1 MKRISLFISAL
12 TGIIVMMMACSGG
25 TPPPATEP
33 TPTSPSDTS
42 ISSPLET
49 PNIEATVQAA
59 LSATAQAMPTS
70 APVPTPASDSI
81 PSPVPTPA
89 PTPVPTPTPTPIPT
103 LAPTP
108 IPTPAPTPAPTP
120 TPTPIPIA
128 TPSPP
133 TVAQIFA
140 KVSPSIAYIETDAS
154 SGSALLVERGY
165 LVTNAHIVW
174 PNDSVNVTF
183 PNGTVIQNAPLVAWD
198 LLADLA
204 VLGPIN
210 VSAQP
215 LALSDTAA
223 SAIGSEILV
232 IGYPGS
238 PGDPPQPTLSRGVV
252 ARFREWQ
259 ETGLTYIQSDAAIEG
274 GQSGGALISD
284 AGEIIGMT
292 GYSIGETNHSLSL
305 ASSDLAPRI
314 RSLISGSDPSG
325 IGARLLPRTGG
336 GIRHRGA
343 LETFWDTNAYV
354 IQEPVGTDVDI
365 TLNSQDDVDFSVY
378 DSLGTEV
385 LYVDEAYSGL
395 ETGTVTIEYEE
406 PYFLVISQLTEDLAS
421 FTLSATHSLIPIPD
435 PDDGGQIRVGQ
446 SVGGNIDYPGDVDT
460 YSVRL
465 TANQKVELS
474 ATSFLLDTFLA
485 ADFYGAYDDQII
497 IDDDSGGG
505 LFGLDSQIVYRVP
518 HTGDFI
524 VVVYDNFNETGA
536 YTLDIANAS
545 PSAQL
550 TSTTRADL
558 FGDSTDGTTG
568 TPGFGLYELRSA
580 LYSLPA
586 SFEEIDPETEGLSA
600 ADLGL
605 QDLFRDS
612 AAFANSNPY
621 QVLLAFSGKLT
632 DLERISLDSDLSS
645 PGVFLKDLRLGLQ
658 SSEGEVG
665 SSGLL
670 STQSI
675 GHRSAGAWFDL
686 IYEDETIRADIIMFT
701 RENIAGLIYSYSLPG
716 SSTLVSS
723 VEAASMLDSAI
734 AAYLSAQ

>member
-1 MKRISLFISAL
+1 M
-12 TGIIVMMMACSGG
+12 
-25 TPPPATEP
+25 
-33 TPTSPSDTS
+33 
-42 ISSPLET
+42 
-49 PNIEATVQAA
+49 
-59 LSATAQAMPTS
+59 
-70 APVPTPASDSI
+70 
-81 PSPVPTPA
+81 
-89 PTPVPTPTPTPIPT
+89 
-103 LAPTP
+103 
-108 IPTPAPTPAPTP
+108 
-120 TPTPIPIA
+120 
-128 TPSPP
+128 
-133 TVAQIFA
+133 
-140 KVSPSIAYIETDAS
+140 
-154 SGSALLVERGY
+154 
-165 LVTNAHIVW
+165 W
-174 PNDSVNVTF
+174 PNNGAQVIF
-183 PNGTVIQNAPLVAWD
+183 PDGTLIRNAPLVGWD

-204 VLGPIN
+204 VLGPVN

-238 PGDPPQPTLSRGVV
+238 PGDPPQPTLSRGIVS
-252 ARFREWQ
+252 RFREWQ

-284 AGEIIGMT
+284 TGEIIGMT

-343 LETFWDTNAYV
+343 LETFWDTKAYV

-365 TLNSQDDVDFSVY
+365 TLNSEHDVDFSVY

-645 PGVFLKDLRLGLQ
+645 PGVFLNDLRLGLQ

>member
-1 MKRISLFISAL
+1 MKRVSLFISAL

-42 ISSPLET
+42 IASPSPLET

-59 LSATAQAMPTS
+59 LSATTQAMPTS

-81 PSPVPTPA
+81 PSPVPTPTPTPIPTPA
-89 PTPVPTPTPTPIPT
+89 PTPVPTPTPTPV
-103 LAPTP
+103 
-108 IPTPAPTPAPTP
+108 PTP
-120 TPTPIPIA
+120 TPTPVPTPIP

-238 PGDPPQPTLSRGVV
+238 PGDPPQPTLSRGIV

-336 GIRHRGA
+336 GIRHRGV

-365 TLNSQDDVDFSVY
+365 TLNSEHDVDFSVY

-385 LYVDEAYSGL
+385 LYVDDAYSGL

-406 PYFLVISQLTEDLAS
+406 PYFLVISQLTEELAS

-435 PDDGGQIRVGQ
+435 PDDGGQVRVGQ
-446 SVGGNIDYPGDVDT
+446 TVRGNIDYPGDVDI

-485 ADFYGAYDDQII
+485 ADFYGAYDEQII

-505 LFGLDSQIVYRVP
+505 LFGLDSQIVYRAP
-518 HTGDFI
+518 HTGDFL
-524 VVVYDNFNETGA
+524 VVVYDYFNETGA
-536 YTLDIANAS
+536 YTLEIANAS
-545 PSAQL
+545 PSSQL
-550 TSTTRADL
+550 TSTNRADL
-558 FGDSTDGTTG
+558 FEDSTDGTTG
-568 TPGFGLYELRSA
+568 TPGFSIYELRTA
-580 LYSLPA
+580 LDSLPA

-621 QVLLAFSGKLT
+621 QLLLAFSGNLT
-632 DLERISLDSDLSS
+632 DLDRISLDSDLSS
-645 PGVFLKDLRLGLQ
+645 PEVFLNDLRLGIQ
-658 SSEGEVG
+658 SSEGQIG
-665 SSGLL
+665 NYGLL

-675 GHRSAGAWFDL
+675 GHSSAGAWFDL
-686 IYEDETIRADIIMFT
+686 VYEDGPIRVDIIMFR
-701 RENIAGLIYSYSLPG
+701 RENIAGLIYSYSLPD

-723 VEAASMLDSAI
+723 VEAASMLDTAI

>member
-1 MKRISLFISAL
+1 MKRVSLFISAL

-33 TPTSPSDTS
+33 TPTSPSDMS
-42 ISSPLET
+42 IASPSPLET

-59 LSATAQAMPTS
+59 LSATTQAMPTS

-81 PSPVPTPA
+81 PTPVPTPA
-89 PTPVPTPTPTPIPT
+89 PTPVPTPTPTPV
-103 LAPTP
+103 
-108 IPTPAPTPAPTP
+108 PTPAPTPSPTP
-120 TPTPIPIA
+120 TPTPVPTPTPTPVPTPTPTPVPTSIP

-354 IQEPVGTDVDI
+354 IQEPVGTEVDI
-365 TLNSQDDVDFSVY
+365 TLNSENDVDFSVY
-378 DSLGTEV
+378 DSLGTKV

-395 ETGTVTIEYEE
+395 ETGSITIEYED
-406 PYFLVISQLTEDLAS
+406 PYFLVISQLTEELAS

-435 PDDGGQIRVGQ
+435 PDDGGQVRVGQ
-446 SVGGNIDYPGDVDT
+446 AVRGNIDYPGDVDT

-485 ADFYGAYDDQII
+485 ADFYGASDEQII

-505 LFGLDSQIVYRVP
+505 LFGLDSQLVYRAP
-518 HTGDFI
+518 HTGNFL
-524 VVVYDNFNETGA
+524 VVINNIFNDTGA
-536 YTLDIANAS
+536 YTLEIANAS
-545 PSAQL
+545 PSSQL
-550 TSTTRADL
+550 TSTNRADL
-558 FGDSTDGTTG
+558 FEGST
-568 TPGFGLYELRSA
+568 
-580 LYSLPA
+580 
-586 SFEEIDPETEGLSA
+586 
-600 ADLGL
+600 
-605 QDLFRDS
+605 
-612 AAFANSNPY
+612 
-621 QVLLAFSGKLT
+621 
-632 DLERISLDSDLSS
+632 
-645 PGVFLKDLRLGLQ
+645 
-658 SSEGEVG
+658 SE
-665 SSGLL
+665 
-670 STQSI
+670 
-675 GHRSAGAWFDL
+675 
-686 IYEDETIRADIIMFT
+686 
-701 RENIAGLIYSYSLPG
+701 
-716 SSTLVSS
+716 
-723 VEAASMLDSAI
+723 
-734 AAYLSAQ
+734 

>member
-1 MKRISLFISAL
+1 MKRVSLFISAL

-33 TPTSPSDTS
+33 TPTP
-42 ISSPLET
+42 I
-49 PNIEATVQAA
+49 
-59 LSATAQAMPTS
+59 
-70 APVPTPASDSI
+70 
-81 PSPVPTPA
+81 
-89 PTPVPTPTPTPIPT
+89 PTPTP
-103 LAPTP
+103 L
-108 IPTPAPTPAPTP
+108 
-120 TPTPIPIA
+120 
-128 TPSPP
+128 PSPP

-238 PGDPPQPTLSRGVV
+238 PGDPPQPTLSRGIV

-354 IQEPVGTDVDI
+354 IQEPVGTYVDI
-365 TLNSQDDVDFSVY
+365 TLNSEHDVDFSVY

-395 ETGTVTIEYEE
+395 ETGTVTIEYED
-406 PYFLVISQLTEDLAS
+406 PYFLVISQLTEELAN
-421 FTLSATHSLIPIPD
+421 FTLSTTHSLIPIPD
-435 PDDGGQIRVGQ
+435 PDDGGQVRVGQ
-446 SVGGNIDYPGDVDT
+446 AVRGNIDYPGDVDT

-485 ADFYGAYDDQII
+485 ADFYDANDEQII

-505 LFGLDSQIVYRVP
+505 LFGLDAQIVYRAP
-518 HTGDFI
+518 HTGDFL
-524 VVVYDNFNETGA
+524 VVVYDNFSETGA
-536 YTLDIANAS
+536 YTLEIANAS
-545 PSAQL
+545 PSSQL
-550 TSTTRADL
+550 TSATRADL
-558 FGDSTDGTTG
+558 FGHSTDGSTD
-568 TPGFGLYELRSA
+568 TPGFGVSELRTA
-580 LYSLPA
+580 LDSLPA

-605 QDLFRDS
+605 QDLFRDN

-621 QVLLAFSGKLT
+621 QVLLAFSGKIT
-632 DLERISLDSDLSS
+632 DLEKISLDSDLSS
-645 PGVFLKDLRLGLQ
+645 PGVFLNDLRLGLQ
-658 SSEGEVG
+658 ASEGEVG

-686 IYEDETIRADIIMFT
+686 IDEDGTIRADIIMFR
-701 RENIAGLIYSYSLPG
+701 RENIVCLIYSYSLPG

>member
-1 MKRISLFISAL
+1 MKRVSLFISAL

-33 TPTSPSDTS
+33 TPTSPSDMS
-42 ISSPLET
+42 IASPSPLET

-59 LSATAQAMPTS
+59 LSATTQAMPTS
-70 APVPTPASDSI
+70 EPVPTPASDSI
-81 PSPVPTPA
+81 PTPVPTPPTPSLLLRPPVPTPTPTPVPTPA
-89 PTPVPTPTPTPIPT
+89 PTPVPTPTPTPV
-103 LAPTP
+103 
-108 IPTPAPTPAPTP
+108 PTP
-120 TPTPIPIA
+120 TPTPVPTPTPTPVPTPIP

-354 IQEPVGTDVDI
+354 IQEPVGTEVDI
-365 TLNSQDDVDFSVY
+365 TLNSENDVDFSVY
-378 DSLGTEV
+378 DSLGTKV

-395 ETGTVTIEYEE
+395 ETGSITIEYED
-406 PYFLVISQLTEDLAS
+406 PYFLVISQLTEELAS

-435 PDDGGQIRVGQ
+435 PDDGGQVRVGQ
-446 SVGGNIDYPGDVDT
+446 AVRGNIDYPGDVDT

-485 ADFYGAYDDQII
+485 ADFYGASDEQII

-505 LFGLDSQIVYRVP
+505 LFGLDSQIVYRAP
-518 HTGDFI
+518 HTGNFL
-524 VVVYDNFNETGA
+524 VVINNIFNDTGA
-536 YTLDIANAS
+536 YTLEIANAS
-545 PSAQL
+545 PSSQL
-550 TSTTRADL
+550 TSTNRADL
-558 FGDSTDGTTG
+558 FEGST
-568 TPGFGLYELRSA
+568 
-580 LYSLPA
+580 
-586 SFEEIDPETEGLSA
+586 
-600 ADLGL
+600 
-605 QDLFRDS
+605 
-612 AAFANSNPY
+612 
-621 QVLLAFSGKLT
+621 
-632 DLERISLDSDLSS
+632 
-645 PGVFLKDLRLGLQ
+645 
-658 SSEGEVG
+658 SE
-665 SSGLL
+665 
-670 STQSI
+670 
-675 GHRSAGAWFDL
+675 
-686 IYEDETIRADIIMFT
+686 
-701 RENIAGLIYSYSLPG
+701 
-716 SSTLVSS
+716 
-723 VEAASMLDSAI
+723 
-734 AAYLSAQ
+734 

>member
-1 MKRISLFISAL
+1 MKRVSLFISAL

-42 ISSPLET
+42 IASPSPLET

-59 LSATAQAMPTS
+59 LSATTQAMPTS
-70 APVPTPASDSI
+70 VPVPTPASDSI
-81 PSPVPTPA
+81 PTPVPTPAPTPVPTPA
-89 PTPVPTPTPTPIPT
+89 PTPVPTPTPTPVPT
-103 LAPTP
+103 PTPTPVPTPAPTPVPTPTPTPVPTPTPTPVPTP
-108 IPTPAPTPAPTP
+108 IPTP
-120 TPTPIPIA
+120 
-128 TPSPP
+128 SPL

-174 PNDSVNVTF
+174 PNDSVTVTF

-210 VSAQP
+210 VLAQP

-238 PGDPPQPTLSRGVV
+238 PGDPPQPTLSRGIV

-354 IQEPVGTDVDI
+354 IQEPVGTEVDI
-365 TLNSQDDVDFSVY
+365 TLNSENDVDFSVY
-378 DSLGTEV
+378 DSLGTKV

-395 ETGTVTIEYEE
+395 ETGSITIEYED
-406 PYFLVISQLTEDLAS
+406 PYFLVISQLTEELAS

-435 PDDGGQIRVGQ
+435 PDDGGQVRVGQ
-446 SVGGNIDYPGDVDT
+446 AVRGNIDYPGDVDT

-485 ADFYGAYDDQII
+485 ADFYGASDEQII

-505 LFGLDSQIVYRVP
+505 LFGLDSQIVYRAP
-518 HTGDFI
+518 HTGNFL
-524 VVVYDNFNETGA
+524 VVINNIFNDTGA
-536 YTLDIANAS
+536 YTLEIANAS
-545 PSAQL
+545 PSSQL
-550 TSTTRADL
+550 TSTNRADL
-558 FGDSTDGTTG
+558 FEGST
-568 TPGFGLYELRSA
+568 
-580 LYSLPA
+580 
-586 SFEEIDPETEGLSA
+586 
-600 ADLGL
+600 
-605 QDLFRDS
+605 
-612 AAFANSNPY
+612 
-621 QVLLAFSGKLT
+621 
-632 DLERISLDSDLSS
+632 
-645 PGVFLKDLRLGLQ
+645 
-658 SSEGEVG
+658 SE
-665 SSGLL
+665 
-670 STQSI
+670 
-675 GHRSAGAWFDL
+675 
-686 IYEDETIRADIIMFT
+686 
-701 RENIAGLIYSYSLPG
+701 
-716 SSTLVSS
+716 
-723 VEAASMLDSAI
+723 
-734 AAYLSAQ
+734 